1 MKKILLPLISVLL
14 LASTVHAADG
24 NVVII
29 ANKSVPGSSIT
40 SATLKLIYLGKKN
53 TWSDGSAVVPVA
65 LQSGNTHESFLNAF
79 IEKTASQYSSF
90 WKQAIFTGEGTPPR
104 AFAVSSELVSYV
116 ANTPGAV
123 GYVAAG
129 FSVENVKILRIE

>member
-1 MKKILLPLISVLL
+1 MKKILLPLIAVLL
-14 LASTVHAADG
+14 LASNAFAADG

-29 ANKSVPGSSIT
+29 ANKSVPVSSIT

-53 TWSDGSAVVPVA
+53 TWSDGSAIVPVA
-65 LQSGNTHESFLNAF
+65 LQSGSTHEAFLGQF
-79 IEKTASQYSSF
+79 IEKSSAQYSSF

-104 AFAVSSELVSYV
+104 SFASFAEMASYV
-116 ANTPGAV
+116 ANTPGAI

-129 FSVENVKILRIE
+129 TSVEDVKILRIE

>member
-1 MKKILLPLISVLL
+1 MKKILFPLIAVLL
-14 LASTVHAADG
+14 LASTLSAADG
-24 NVVII
+24 NVAII
-29 ANKSVPGSSIT
+29 ANKSVPVSSIT

-53 TWSDGSAVVPVA
+53 TWSDGSAIVPVS
-65 LQSGNTHESFLNAF
+65 LQSGGIHEAFLGQF
-79 IEKTASQYSSF
+79 IEKSSSQYSSF

-104 AFAVSSELVSYV
+104 SFATSSELVSYV

-129 FSVENVKILRIE
+129 TPVEDVKILKID